1 MKWYKNLW
9 NKDKDGAKQ
18 ELRSFVRYAII
29 VTGIFVVILFI
40 KKDSILRWI
49 EAGFT
54 IGRQHRQ
61 MEYYQKEINSL
72 DKQIGIL
79 SNDKDTLET
88 LAREQYNFAE
98 PGDDVYLTK

>member
-1 MKWYKNLW
+1 
-9 NKDKDGAKQ
+9 
-18 ELRSFVRYAII
+18 
-29 VTGIFVVILFI
+29 
-40 KKDSILRWI
+40 
-49 EAGFT
+49 
-54 IGRQHRQ
+54 